1 MKILFVNSISPT
13 IWGGMEE
20 WIRLVAS
27 GLTNKGH
34 RCFVCGQPNSV
45 FLETIGREH
54 QEITRFPVHMRADF
68 SPFAIARIRKIIV
81 QNQIE
86 LVVTNFTK
94 DLRLAGIAAKLAGK
108 VPVIW
113 SLGSNLAGRG
123 VMHQWLTPRLT
134 EHILVPS
141 LALASEIGVHQYLN
155 KANFQITPIGL
166 PDISTMDTTVSRLQL
181 RRQFGIP
188 DDAVVAVTS
197 GRLVEQKGHDIL
209 LRAFVQIAGT
219 HPGLLLLWL
228 GDGPKRSELEQ
239 EIIRFNLSSRVI
251 LAGMRDH
258 VPEILSAC
266 DFMIH
271 PSRVE
276 PYGIAILEGMR
287 AGLPIIATQVG
298 GIPEVVG
305 GAAFALVSPDE
316 NLSMAHAI
324 GSLASDALL
333 RKNFGARARS
343 RYLETLTYDRMISS
357 LESYFLEVAGAH

>member
-1 MKILFVNSISPT
+1 MNILFVNSITPS

-27 GLTNKGH
+27 GLIGRGH
-34 RCFVCGQPNSV
+34 RSFVCGRPNSV
-45 FLETIGREH
+45 FLETLRSKH
-54 QEITRFPVHMRADF
+54 PEIASIPVNMRADF
-68 SPFAIARIRKIIV
+68 SPFAIARIRRIIF
-81 QNQIE
+81 QNQID

-94 DLRLAGIAAKLAGK
+94 DLRLAGIAAKLAGN

-113 SLGSNLAGRG
+113 SLGSNLAERG

-155 KANFQITPIGL
+155 RAKFQITPIGL
-166 PDISTMDTTVSRLQL
+166 PDISSTNTTDSKIQHRKEL
-181 RRQFGIP
+181 GIS

-197 GRLVEQKGHDIL
+197 GRLVEQKGHDL
-209 LRAFVQIAGT
+209 LLKSLYHIAAT
-219 HPGLLLLWL
+219 HPKLVLLWL
-228 GDGPKRSELEQ
+228 GDGPKRRELEQ
-239 EIIRFNLSSRVI
+239 EISRLNLSSRVI
-251 LAGMRDH
+251 LAGMSDH
-258 VPEILSAC
+258 VSEILSVC

-305 GAAFALVSPDE
+305 GDAFALISREDY
-316 NLSMAHAI
+316 
-324 GSLASDALL
+324 LALGNAMGLLTSDASM
-333 RKNFGARARS
+333 RKDYGARSRR
-343 RYLETLTYDRMISS
+343 RYLETLTYDRMISN
-357 LESYFLEVAGAH
+357 LESYFTEVAGAH

>member
-1 MKILFVNSISPT
+1 MNILFVNSIAPT

-34 RCFVCGQPNSV
+34 RCFVCGRPNSV

-54 QEITRFPVHMRADF
+54 PEITRFPVHMRADF

-81 QNQIE
+81 QNQID

-94 DLRLAGIAAKLAGK
+94 DLRLAGIAAKLAGN

-113 SLGSNLAGRG
+113 SLGSNLAGSG
-123 VMHQWLTPRLT
+123 VIHQWLTPRLT
-134 EHILVPS
+134 AHILVPS
-141 LALASEIGVHQYLN
+141 LALASEIGVHEYLN
-155 KANFQITPIGL
+155 KAKFQITPIGL
-166 PDISTMDTTVSRLQL
+166 PDISTMDTIVSRLQI

-228 GDGPKRSELEQ
+228 GDGPQRSELEQ

-298 GIPEVVG
+298 GIPEVTG
-305 GAAFALVSPDE
+305 SSAFALFPPD
-316 NLSMAHAI
+316 NDLALAHAM
-324 GSLASDALL
+324 GTLASDMSL
-333 RKNFGARARS
+333 RADYGARS
-343 RYLETLTYDRMISS
+343 RKRYLDTLTYERMISD
-357 LESYFLEVAGAH
+357 LEHYFAEVAGAH